1 MLMDRSLD
9 ETARARGEQVV
20 AAAKASVLA
29 GQQELMDMLTGHA
42 VKEEISY
49 KQGAPTGGGGRPP
62 RTVDALEEAARGEKA
77 LNVIMGKSDSQ
88 GREVQGEKL
97 GDVNAAME
105 TLEAADAISRDIK
118 GLGAESSDIDD
129 PLSGPIDAAA
139 RLIGTGGSGRR
150 TRQSLESNTQRLAR
164 GIQQSLGKSDNDA
177 KLADQM
183 AIGDGSGVSRLR
195 QAETARRA
203 ALGRIQTAVAGMT
216 PQQRQTFLRGLTAE
230 RRTQVNEALSAT
242 AQPVRAASETAVE

>member
-1 MLMDRSLD
+1 
-9 ETARARGEQVV
+9 
-20 AAAKASVLA
+20 
-29 GQQELMDMLTGHA
+29 MDMLTGHA

-49 KQGAPTGGGGRPP
+49 KQGAPTGGGGAPP
-62 RTVDALEEAARGEKA
+62 STLKALEEAARAKTAIGKISGEP
-77 LNVIMGKSDSQ
+77 DSQ

-216 PQQRQTFLRGLTAE
+216 PQQRQTFLRGLTPE

-242 AQPVRAASETAVE
+242 AQPVRAASETVVE